1 MRSTIALILLA
12 LAPLSWGDGCAK
24 YAYRGTDQQVDIDS
38 DDWKWSFETDY
49 RGRAIVTMEVYNGT
63 SNPFSD
69 FIFTFTRSGNA
80 YEVRQIVEPRT
91 NGRITL
97 VVNGNDL
104 KGKTLNARL
113 KVFKAETYCA
123 ETKAQQR
130 KEAEKTRWYNLCLK
144 YEAGNG
150 TADFIAR
157 GCREAAKDPSW
168 IQRLKWENL

>member
-1 MRSTIALILLA
+1 
-12 LAPLSWGDGCAK
+12 CAK
-24 YAYRGTDQQVDIDS
+24 YAYRSTDQRADIDS
-38 DDWKWSFETDY
+38 DDWKFSFDTDY
-49 RGRAIVTMEVYNGT
+49 RGQARITMEVYNGT
-63 SNPFSD
+63 SNAFSD

-91 NGRITL
+91 NGRIRF
-97 VVNGNDL
+97 VVNGNDVQE
-104 KGKTLNARL
+104 KTVNARL
-113 KVFKAETYCA
+113 KVFKAETYCE

-144 YEAGNG
+144 YEAGSG

-168 IQRLKWENL
+168 IQKLKWENL

>member
-1 MRSTIALILLA
+1 MFT
-12 LAPLSWGDGCAK
+12 APLSWGDGCAK
-24 YAYRGTDQQVDIDS
+24 YAYRSTDQQVDSDS
-38 DDWKWSFETDY
+38 YDWKWSSETDY

-104 KGKTLNARL
+104 EGETLKARL
-113 KVFKAETYCA
+113 KVFKATTYCK

-130 KEAEKTRWYNLCLK
+130 REEERMHWYHLCSK
-144 YEAGNG
+144 YEAGEGKSDG
-150 TADFIAR
+150 TIRR
-157 GCREAAKDPSW
+157 GCYEAAKDPSW
-168 IQRLKWENL
+168 IQKLKWENL